1 MLPLSSGGGS
11 FIGTLNRKTGY
22 ADKKEKGKREEVV
35 KAMAAKKRFGDMLVD
50 AEILTEEQLKR
61 AVAEH
66 RKAGLKLGQYL
77 SRQGLVNENQIVDTL
92 SQQLKIEKYH
102 PDQYPLDMDL
112 ARMIPFETA
121 QKLQVAP
128 LRKKGRLLTV
138 AMTDPLDIN
147 TMDSIEI
154 TTNSEVEPVVC
165 TEHEVTQLI
174 NGLYGQQSGLSG
186 VMEGMEIEPQSE
198 EEAAQEKSA
207 EEVQVTSLQDMAGE
221 APVVRLVNSI
231 FAQAIR
237 ERASDIHVSPQQNSM
252 QVRFRMDGKLHE
264 VPSPPKSLALPI
276 IARIKI
282 LANMDITVSRIP
294 QDGRFTLKMDKREIN
309 VRVSSIPTIH
319 GENVVLRLLDMST
332 GVYSLDRLGMIRPD
346 RDKIEKLIR
355 KAYGMILSTGPTG
368 SGKSTSLYSILNAL
382 NSTDTNIIT
391 IEDPVEYRIDKIRQV
406 QLNRKAGMTFAS
418 GLRSILRQDPDIIMV
433 GEIRDSETAA
443 IAIQA
448 AQTGHRLLSTIHT
461 NDAAGAITRFI
472 DMGVEPFLI
481 ASALLVSFAQRLVR
495 TICPYCE
502 ESYQPS
508 ESALAAWGLDKAENP
523 NFKRGKGCYQ
533 CMNTGYKGRT
543 GIFEVLVNDE
553 MVQELILKRKS
564 SQEITRIAV
573 AEGKLRTLKEDAAS
587 KVLQGITTLEEAAS
601 SVMV

>member
-1 MLPLSSGGGS
+1 
-11 FIGTLNRKTGY
+11 
-22 ADKKEKGKREEVV
+22 
-35 KAMAAKKRFGDMLVD
+35 MAVKKRLGEMLLE
-50 AEILTEEQLKR
+50 AGILNEEQLRK
-61 AVAEH
+61 AIAEH
-66 RKAGLKLGQYL
+66 KKAGLKLGQFL
-77 SRQGLVNENQIVDTL
+77 SRQGVVNENKIVDTL
-92 SQQLKIEKYH
+92 SRQLKIEKYH
-102 PDQYPLDMDL
+102 PDQYPIDMNL
-112 ARMIPFETA
+112 ARMVPFEMA
-121 QKLQVAP
+121 QKMQVAP
-128 LRKKGRLLTV
+128 LRKKGRLLTI
-138 AMTDPLDIN
+138 AITDPLDIN
-147 TMDSIEI
+147 TLDSIEI
-154 TTNSEVEPVVC
+154 MTNSEVEPVVC
-165 TEHEVTQLI
+165 TEREVNQLL
-174 NGLYGQQSGLSG
+174 NGLYGQKSGLGG
-186 VMEGMEIEPQSE
+186 VMEGLEIEAQPE
-198 EEAAQEKSA
+198 EEAAPEPA
-207 EEVQVTSLQDMAGE
+207 PEEVQVSSLQDMAGE

-237 ERASDIHVSPQQNSM
+237 ERASDIHISPQQNSM

-294 QDGRFTLKMDKREIN
+294 QDGRFTLKMDMREIN
-309 VRVSSIPTIH
+309 VRVSSMPTIH
-319 GENVVLRLLDMST
+319 GENVVLRLLDMSS
-332 GVYSLDRLGMIRPD
+332 GVYSLDRLGMIQSD
-346 RDKIEKLIR
+346 RDKIELMIR

-368 SGKSTSLYSILNAL
+368 SGKSTSLYSILNEL

-391 IEDPVEYRIDKIRQV
+391 LEDPVEYRIDNIRQV
-406 QLNRKAGMTFAS
+406 QLNRKAGMTFAG

-433 GEIRDSETAA
+433 GEIRDPETAA

-472 DMGVEPFLI
+472 DMGIEPFLV

-502 ESYQPS
+502 ESYMPS
-508 ESALAAWGLDKAENP
+508 AASLASWGLDKAENP

-553 MVQELILKRKS
+553 MVQEMILKRRS
-564 SQEITRIAV
+564 SQEITRVAV
-573 AEGKLRTLKEDAAS
+573 AEGKLRTLKEDAAD
-587 KVLQGITTLEEAAS
+587 KVLRGITTMEEAAS
-601 SVMV
+601 AVMV